1 MLDDITIY
9 WVTNSAASSARLYWE
24 STGGTR
30 PEVNVPTGFAVFPH
44 EIMPAV
50 REWVE
55 RTFHQIHHW
64 SEFEHGGH
72 FAAFEQ
78 PDAYVGDV
86 RACFA
91 GLR

>member
-1 MLDDITIY
+1 
-9 WVTNSAASSARLYWE
+9 
-24 STGGTR
+24 
-30 PEVNVPTGFAVFPH
+30 VPTGFAVFPH